1 MTVLRSVRV
10 AAIQATPEIL
20 DAEASVAKAARL
32 LGEAADAGAELAV
45 LPECFVSLYPS
56 NAWAQGVGL
65 VRRLRRAVGA
75 DVAELGRRPRAAGR
89 RARGGLP
96 TRAASTP

>member
-20 DAEASVAKAARL
+20 DAEGSVAKAARL
-32 LGEAADAGAELAV
+32 LGDAADAGAELAV
-45 LPECFVSLYPS
+45 FPECFISRVPVQHLG
-56 NAWAQGVGL
+56 QGVGL

-75 DVAELGRRPRAAGR
+75 DVAELGRRAGAAGG
-89 RARGGLP
+89 RARGCLP
-96 TRAASTP
+96 RRAGSTP

>member
-32 LGEAADAGAELAV
+32 L
-45 LPECFVSLYPS
+45 
-56 NAWAQGVGL
+56 
-65 VRRLRRAVGA
+65 R
-75 DVAELGRRPRAAGR
+75 
-89 RARGGLP
+89 RGG
-96 TRAASTP
+96 

>member
-32 LGEAADAGAELAV
+32 LQAAADAGAELAV
-45 LPECFVSLYPS
+45 LPECFVSIYPS
-56 NAWAQGVGL
+56 NVWA
-65 VRRLRRAVGA
+65 
-75 DVAELGRRPRAAGR
+75 PRDFFDK
-89 RARGGLP
+89 RGQ
-96 TRAASTP
+96 